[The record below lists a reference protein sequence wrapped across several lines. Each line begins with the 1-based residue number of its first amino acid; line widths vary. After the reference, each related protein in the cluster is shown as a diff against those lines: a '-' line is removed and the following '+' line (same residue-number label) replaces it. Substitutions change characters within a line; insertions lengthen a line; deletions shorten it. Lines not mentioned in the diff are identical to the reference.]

1 MKTIHS
7 LVKDINS
14 KYDISNI
21 VKIIDICTD
30 YLEIEDVDI
39 YISPMR
45 KDFEDD
51 YFAFIQQAS
60 ETMFVVYIKERILK
74 RNKITKFNVK
84 MLLHEMVHLRQY
96 VDKHLSVPSTNSNF
110 AIWKGKKYDSS
121 FEYNQRPWEM
131 EAEDVSKKGY
141 KELYKKLKSEK

>member
-39 YISPMR
+39 YISLMR

-131 EAEDVSKKGY
+131 EAEDISKKGY

>member
-131 EAEDVSKKGY
+131 EAEDISKKGY

>member
-1 MKTIHS
+1 METTRS
-7 LVKDINS
+7 LVKEVNS

-21 VKIIDICTD
+21 IKIIDMCVD
-30 YLEIEDVDI
+30 YLEIEGVDI
-39 YISPMR
+39 YISPMK
-45 KDFEDD
+45 KDFESD

-74 RNKITKFNVK
+74 RNKIDRFNVK

-96 VDKHLSVPSTNSNF
+96 VDKHLSVPTTNSSF
-110 AIWKGKKYDSS
+110 AIWKGKRYNSN

-131 EAEDVSKKGY
+131 EAEQISKKGY
-141 KELYKKLKSEK
+141 RGILKELKK

>member
-1 MKTIHS
+1 MKTTSS
-7 LVKDINS
+7 LVKKVKL

-21 VKIIDICTD
+21 IKIVDVCTD

-51 YFAFIQQAS
+51 YFAFIQQAN
-60 ETMFVVYIKERILK
+60 EIMFVVYIKESILK

-131 EAEDVSKKGY
+131 EAENVVRKGY
-141 KELYKKLKSEK
+141 KELYKKLKFEK